1 MLYDYSMY
9 SNEDLDHEIVSA
21 VKAQWTE
28 DHCPLLISFL
38 GLSHLSADAK
48 KQLREEGVGLKRF
61 VRNRLSDRVRFIPM
75 IRHGG
80 GFAPVEE
87 TNAITNAEL
96 EQAYLQ
102 VQAKKAVVPHLPFDK
117 ALWAAFSDPMPPL
130 SRRLAGFRDGQWHI
144 RLASKDEPLEP
155 DEVAIEP
162 EDLPI
167 VTANSFSTAGTVT
180 RRALLEW
187 CRKNRIDRAT
197 INSTAAPRPVKALRS
212 NVLSHSLASGDET
225 ASLVKLLQSLPKDQ
239 LARLMVPGDLIA
251 SILER
256 MGLR

>member
-1 MLYDYSMY
+1 MY
-9 SNEDLDHEIVSA
+9 SNEDLDHEIISA
-21 VKAQWTE
+21 VKAQWIK

-61 VRNRLSDRVRFIPM
+61 VKNRLSDRVRFIPM

-87 TNAITNAEL
+87 TNDITNAEL
-96 EQAYLQ
+96 EQAYSR
-102 VQAKKAVVPHLPFDK
+102 VQAKKAVVPHSSFDK

-130 SRRLAGFRDGQWHI
+130 NRRLAGFRDGRWHV
-144 RLASKDEPLEP
+144 RLASKDEPLAP

-162 EDLPI
+162 EDLPS
-167 VTANSFSTAGTVT
+167 VMPDSSSTAGAAT

-187 CRKNRIDRAT
+187 SRKHRIDRVT
-197 INSTAAPRPVKALRS
+197 INSTVAPRPVEAPKP
-212 NVLSHSLASGDET
+212 NVLSHSLASGEGAD
-225 ASLVKLLQSLPKDQ
+225 ALVKLLQSLPKDQ